1 MKTVY
6 VAAWLVVAGA
16 SMPALAQHLPPS
28 GGPYPPP
35 FTATLSNNTPLAFGM
50 DAEGAAR
57 ALGTPLNYISGR
69 PGEEIYLA
77 FRNVGGSGLFI
88 KKDRLF
94 LQFRKGRL
102 AGWKGDW
109 GHNWMWQ

>member
-1 MKTVY
+1 MKTVF

-57 ALGTPLNYISGR
+57 ALPDGS
-69 PGEEIYLA
+69 
-77 FRNVGGSGLFI
+77 NVP
-88 KKDRLF
+88 
-94 LQFRKGRL
+94 RKARRDL
-102 AGWKGDW
+102 RQPRHPFAATVP
-109 GHNWMWQ
+109 